1 MKTFAASKR
10 MEGIPFSGIRRVF
23 EQARALEAQGETIIH
38 LEIGRPDF
46 DTPAHIKDAA
56 IAALQEGK
64 VHYTSNWGILPL
76 REAVSKSLE
85 KELGLIYDP
94 EGEIIITSGA
104 AEGVLNTIMALVD
117 PGDEVLVP
125 DPGWVNYPA
134 ATVMAHGRPVPYSL
148 RAENDFQI
156 DLEEFKSFLSPKTKL
171 VVLVTPHN
179 PTGGMLEKHIL
190 EEISDLANKQG
201 FFIMTDE
208 IYNRMTYD
216 GHRHVS
222 IAGLPGMKDRTII
235 INGFSKAYSMTG
247 WRVGYV
253 AAPKPLAVTIN
264 KVHQHNTTCAA
275 SFAQYGALAA
285 LTGPQDCVLD
295 MVREFDRRR
304 LFLWEGIN
312 AIPGLSCPKP
322 RGAFYAFVDVRGCGL
337 SAEEFASR
345 LLSEAGIAVVPG
357 DVFGKAGAGFIRISY
372 ASSYQEIQ
380 EALERIKLFAQSL
393 GGTT

>member
-1 MKTFAASKR
+1 MNTLGVSER
-10 MEGIPFSGIRRVF
+10 MAGIPPSGIRRVF
-23 EQARALEAQGETIIH
+23 EQARALEAQGKKIIH

-46 DTPAHIKDAA
+46 DTPAHIKEAA
-56 IAALQEGK
+56 MAALREGK

-76 REAVSKSLE
+76 REAISRSLE
-85 KELGLIYDP
+85 KELGVPYDP
-94 EGEIIITSGA
+94 EGEIIITAGA
-104 AEGVLNTIMALVD
+104 AEGVLDTIMALVD

-134 ATVMAHGRPVPYSL
+134 ATAMAHGRPVSYSL
-148 RAENDFQI
+148 RADNDFQI
-156 DLEEFKSFLSPKTKL
+156 DLEELKSLLSPKTKL

-179 PTGGMLEKHIL
+179 PTGGMLERRIL
-190 EEISDLANKQG
+190 AEIGHLAAEHG
-201 FFIMTDE
+201 FFIMSDE
-208 IYNRMTYD
+208 IYHKMIYD
-216 GHRHVS
+216 GHQHVS
-222 IAGLPGMKDRTII
+222 IAALPGMKERTVI
-235 INGFSKAYSMTG
+235 INGFSKAYAMTG

-253 AAPKPLAVTIN
+253 AAPKALAAAIN

-285 LTGPQDCVLD
+285 LTGPQDCVAN

-312 AIPGLSCPKP
+312 AIPGLSCPRP

-345 LLSEAGIAVVPG
+345 LLTEAGVAVVPG
-357 DVFGKAGAGFIRISY
+357 DVFGRAGAGFVRISY
-372 ASSYQEIQ
+372 ASSYEEIQ
-380 EALERIKLFAQSL
+380 GALERIKQFTQSL

>member
-1 MKTFAASKR
+1 

-23 EQARALEAQGETIIH
+23 EQARALEAQGKKIIH

-134 ATVMAHGRPVPYSL
+134 ATVMAHGRSVPYSL

-156 DLEEFKSFLSPKTKL
+156 DLEEFKNLLSPKTKL

-208 IYNRMTYD
+208 IYNKMTYD

-285 LTGPQDCVLD
+285 LTGTQDCVLD

-345 LLSEAGIAVVPG
+345 LLSEAGVAVVPG
-357 DVFGKAGAGFIRISY
+357 DVFGEAGAGFIRISY